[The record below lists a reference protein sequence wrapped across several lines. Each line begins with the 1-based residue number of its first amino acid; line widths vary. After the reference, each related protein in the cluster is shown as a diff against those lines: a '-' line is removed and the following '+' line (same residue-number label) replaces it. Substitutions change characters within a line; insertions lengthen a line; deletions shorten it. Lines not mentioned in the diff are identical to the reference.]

1 VRSTGLRVLLLVL
14 TAAGFPSNPVDE
26 AVSAALAARGAGFAE
41 SCADEV
47 FVRRLYLDVLGT
59 LPRPRET
66 EAFLKSTDPDKR
78 AALVEQLFLRE
89 EYADWWSS
97 GGGTCCAS
105 RASFPINLWPNAV
118 QAYHRWSAR
127 LSAGTC
133 RSTSSPG
140 PCSPR
145 AAATSATRP

>member
-1 VRSTGLRVLLLVL
+1 MKPLFGRACGALASGVLLLVL

-41 SCADEV
+41 RCADEV

-89 EYADWWSS
+89 EYADWWSLRWGDVLRIKS
-97 GGGTCCAS
+97 E
-105 RASFPINLWPNAV
+105 FPINLWPNAV
-118 QAYHRWSAR
+118 QAYHRWVREALR
-127 LSAGTC
+127 GNPGALSGD
-133 RSTSSPG
+133 
-140 PCSPR
+140 
-145 AAATSATRP
+145 